1 MRAGSQ
7 QRSKAFMEA
16 LRQPVAIKSVYGGL
30 ETVRA
35 GRRRRSKAFM
45 EASGRAGWQP
55 VAIKSV
61 YGGLETVWA
70 AARSDQKR
78 LWRP

>member
-1 MRAGSQ
+1 MEALRPCGPAAIKSVYGGLEAVRAGNP

-16 LRQPVAIKSVYGGL
+16 LRPCGL
-30 ETVRA
+30 
-35 GRRRRSKAFM
+35 
-45 EASGRAGWQP
+45 
-55 VAIKSV
+55 
-61 YGGLETVWA
+61 

>member
-1 MRAGSQ
+1 MAA
-7 QRSKAFMEA
+7 RSW
-16 LRQPVAIKSVYGGL
+16 QPAAIKSVYGGL
-30 ETVRA
+30 EA
-35 GRRRRSKAFM
+35 
-45 EASGRAGWQP
+45 RAGWQP

-70 AARSDQKR
+70 GSPQRSKAVMEALRPCGLAARSDQRR

>member
-1 MRAGSQ
+1 MRAGSP

-16 LRQPVAIKSVYGGL
+16 LRIL

-35 GRRRRSKAFM
+35 GCPQRSKAFM
-45 EASGRAGWQP
+45 VALSRAGWQP
-55 VAIKSV
+55 AAIKSV
-61 YGGLETVWA
+61 SGGLEDVCGL